1 MSGMDTGMNID
12 MSTEMNM
19 NTEMKHDKLLLAS
32 GSPRRL
38 DILRA
43 AGIDPEVSPVDAEEL
58 KEGLTPKEL
67 VRQNALLKAGAAA
80 ALHPG
85 RVILAADTLVALGP
99 LPLGK
104 PLDEDD
110 ACRMLTM
117 LSGRT
122 HSVFTGVAVWVN
134 GELLSDVAESRVTFR
149 ELTGAEIAEYVAS
162 GEPLDKAGAYAV
174 QGIGA
179 ALVSGIEGDFDNI
192 VGLPMA
198 VVKRL
203 LEGWL

>member
-1 MSGMDTGMNID
+1 M
-12 MSTEMNM
+12 
-19 NTEMKHDKLLLAS
+19 
-32 GSPRRL
+32 
-38 DILRA
+38 
-43 AGIDPEVSPVDAEEL
+43 DAEEL
-58 KEGLTPKEL
+58 KEGLPPKEL
-67 VRQNALLKAGAAA
+67 VRQNALLKARAAA
-80 ALHPG
+80 ALYPG
-85 RVILAADTLVALGP
+85 RVILAADTLVALGR

-110 ACRMLTM
+110 ACRMLMM

-122 HSVFTGVAVWVN
+122 HSVFTGVAVWAK

-149 ELTGAEIAEYVAS
+149 ELSGAEIEEYVAS

-179 ALVSGIEGDFDNI
+179 ALVSGMEGDFDNI

-198 VVKRL
+198 VVNRL
-203 LEGWL
+203 LDGVL